1 MEGGQHGCRATCQE
15 AKVVVQEK
23 GDGGLDQGAVGEI
36 TENVR
41 CKNLF
46 RREKKNIQDV
56 RQRDAPKITPVSGL
70 PN

>member
-1 MEGGQHGCRATCQE
+1 MAAGLPVRRPKWLFRRKEMEAWTR
-15 AKVVVQEK
+15 VQLVK
-23 GDGGLDQGAVGEI
+23 

-56 RQRDAPKITPVSGL
+56 RQRDAPKITPVSDL